1 MLFAQWHVMR
11 RRASAPPKICFRPNS
26 MAPVVLSFRYMSEN
40 KVAADESVA
49 APFHGLSF
57 SVGVAENKN
66 RLYRDSMEDVHT
78 YIANFAE
85 RVDWGYFAVFDGHAG
100 KNSARWC
107 GNNLHAVLELQI
119 GQDDHDLTPMVG
131 VHDLQ
136 ECLHQS
142 FLKADEMIQAEGVGN
157 SGCTAAVAVI
167 RWESLSSSPSLPV
180 TEPVASSGSDTA
192 SNSPFDFVP
201 QAHHRRVI
209 YTSNVGDSR
218 IVLYREG
225 KPYRLSYDHKASD
238 ANEIA
243 RIRAAGGLVMK
254 NRVNGV
260 LAVSRSLGD
269 TYMKDLVIGKP
280 FTTRTEISDADEFM
294 IIACDGVWDVISDL
308 KACEYV
314 LEIFKDEIATPQ
326 LAAKKLCNL
335 AMENMTTDNVTVMVV
350 KFDPKV
356 FAPQLLD

>member
-1 MLFAQWHVMR
+1 
-11 RRASAPPKICFRPNS
+11 
-26 MAPVVLSFRYMSEN
+26 MSEN
-40 KVAADESVA
+40 RVETEEPVASPD
-49 APFHGLSF
+49 PFHGLSF

-66 RLYRDSMEDVHT
+66 RSYRDSMEDVHT

-107 GNNLHAVLELQI
+107 GNNLHAVLELQM
-119 GQDDHDLTPMVG
+119 GGEATHDLTPTVG
-131 VHDLQ
+131 AHDLQ

-167 RWESLSSSPSLPV
+167 RWESLNPSQPSSPSSSDPVILPAHN
-180 TEPVASSGSDTA
+180 TTPASS
-192 SNSPFDFVP
+192 FDFIP

-243 RIRAAGGLVMK
+243 RIRAVGGLVMK

-280 FTTRTEISDADEFM
+280 FTTRTEISEADEFM
-294 IIACDGVWDVISDL
+294 ILACDGVWDVLSDL
-308 KACEYV
+308 KACEFV
-314 LEIFKDEIATPQ
+314 LGIFKDKTATPQ
-326 LAAKKLCNL
+326 LAAKMLCNL

-350 KFDPKV
+350 KFDTKV
-356 FAPQLLD
+356 FAPQHLI